1 MNPFT
6 HSTVARPLAHGEPDS
21 PGAMAAP
28 PSLAAG
34 ARQTRRRSLVGLTLG
49 AMSLAT
55 GLGLPAAGALP
66 AATSVFLARAG
77 LLAGSAAP
85 GLALAIDVNNATQ
98 QQLQDVRGIGPRT
111 AQVIIDER
119 KRGGRYESFEDLSDR
134 VKGIGPKKAA
144 SLKAAGL
151 TLGGN
156 ATGGLQGVPQNSSQ
170 KK

>member
-6 HSTVARPLAHGEPDS
+6 QSTVARPLAHGEPDS
-21 PGAMAAP
+21 
-28 PSLAAG
+28 AG
-34 ARQTRRRSLVGLTLG
+34 ALASPAPLATGVRQTRRRSLVGLTLG

-55 GLGLPAAGALP
+55 GLGLRAAGALP
-66 AATSVFLARAG
+66 AATGVYLARAG

-85 GLALAIDVNNATQ
+85 GLVLAIDVNNATQ

-119 KRGGRYESFEDLSDR
+119 KRGGRYESFDDLSDR

-144 SLKAAGL
+144 SLRAAGL

-156 ATGGLQGVPQNSSQ
+156 APGGLQSVPQNALQ